1 MTSSDLIRWGGIAAM
16 AAGVV
21 WIATGLLGRLVA
33 NPETNS
39 GVSVLFIVAV
49 LLVLVG
55 LVGFHT
61 LQKESYGRIGR
72 AGFYTVI
79 VATFAQVLALVAFLA
94 GSGALFWLWLQFP
107 VGGLAVLVGFVLY
120 GAATLQARVL
130 PRWCGIAFIVAVPV
144 SVALGGAFG
153 SPGIDYVWL
162 GLVWLALGYV
172 LWSRRGT
179 TEEQPSRVR

>member
-1 MTSSDLIRWGGIAAM
+1 MSSSDLIRWAGLTAMLGGVAFIVM
-16 AAGVV
+16 
-21 WIATGLLGRLVA
+21 TLLGLA
-33 NPETNS
+33 IPESAWTDI
-39 GVSVLFIVAV
+39 VFIVAL

-55 LVGFHT
+55 LSGFHT
-61 LQKESYGRIGR
+61 LQKGSYGRVGR

-79 VATFAQVLALVAFLA
+79 VATFAQVLALVVFLA
-94 GSGALFWLWLQFP
+94 GSNALFWLQFP

-130 PRWCGIAFIVAVPV
+130 PRWCGIAFIIAVPV

-162 GLVWLALGYV
+162 GLVWLTLGYA
-172 LWSRRGT
+172 LWSRRDAAT
-179 TEEQPSRVR
+179 RQPSRVR